1 MATEIAPLPVET
13 SPASNE
19 NGAAFLLRC
28 AQRNGMS
35 LKAML
40 NWVGISSL
48 QSISPAAVPALA
60 LATQA
65 SQSWLL
71 TYLPMWRRRE
81 RARCQVWHGRS
92 WSVPLALRGLHSQ
105 VCPACL
111 REGLPCQVKWEMTGA
126 FGCLNH
132 RRALIDRCPQCSKP
146 LLWTRPAAEVC
157 CCGRYLTSGEPPA
170 VLANES
176 MEWIES
182 LCQLLGAP
190 DAPPSGYRFRP
201 AWLGLLSPDG
211 AFCVVHAAGVRSRPG
226 TPVPPSCEKVRIAPA
241 EMAEV
246 MARGLRRLRDAGSV
260 DEPCSA
266 ELRATVYEQGIER
279 LSRRG
284 ETDADRNV
292 AHELLAW
299 IRDVP
304 RHGLS
309 LTGRRP
315 LGQLNLFE
323 RAAT

>member
-1 MATEIAPLPVET
+1 MANEIAPLPVET
-13 SPASNE
+13 LPGSNE

-40 NWVGISSL
+40 NWVGTSSL
-48 QSISPAAVPALA
+48 QSLSPAAMPALA

-71 TYLPMWRRRE
+71 ACLPMWRSRE
-81 RARCQVWHGRS
+81 RARCLVWHGQS
-92 WSVPLALRGLHSQ
+92 WSMPLALRGAHSQ
-105 VCPACL
+105 VCPVCL
-111 REGLPCQVKWEMTGA
+111 RDGLPCQVEWEMTGA
-126 FGCLNH
+126 FGCLKH
-132 RRALIDRCPQCSKP
+132 RCTLIDRCPQCSKP
-146 LLWTRPAAEVC
+146 LLWTRPAVEVC
-157 CCGRYLTSGEPPA
+157 CCGGYLTSGEPPP
-170 VLANES
+170 VLANEAI
-176 MEWIES
+176 EWIEG
-182 LCQLLGAP
+182 LGLLLSAP

-201 AWLGLLSPDG
+201 AWLGFLSPDG
-211 AFCVVHAAGVRSRPG
+211 AFCVVHAAGARSRPEASVS
-226 TPVPPSCEKVRIAPA
+226 PACEKVRVAPA

-246 MARGLRRLRDAGSV
+246 IARGLRRLRDAGSV

-284 ETDADRNV
+284 ETDADRDV

-323 RAAT
+323 RAVT